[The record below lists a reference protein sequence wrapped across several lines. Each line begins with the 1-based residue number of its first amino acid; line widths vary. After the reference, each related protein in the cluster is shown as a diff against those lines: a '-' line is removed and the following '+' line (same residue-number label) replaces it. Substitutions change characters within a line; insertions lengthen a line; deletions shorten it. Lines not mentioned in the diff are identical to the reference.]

1 MYSVL
6 IYYLVQILNRLISKF
21 YLEGSVIS
29 LSSAVVID
37 DNILN
42 NLRADC
48 ENCFGLCCVALP
60 YAKSADFAFD
70 KDSGTPC
77 RNLQSNYLCGIHNEL
92 RNRGFRGCAAYE
104 CFGAGQKVSQSTY
117 NGKDWRTN
125 KDVSLEMFEVYPIM
139 QQLHEMLWY
148 LNEALTNGAAKSIY
162 KELHNSLIETEE
174 LTNKSPEF
182 ILSIDVSKLR
192 DKVNKL
198 LIRTSEL
205 VRAQVSKKQKDT
217 RRGMD
222 YLGAKLKG
230 ADLRGAN
237 LRGAFL
243 IAADLR
249 NADLRWS
256 DVIGADFRDA
266 EISGANLTG
275 SIFLTQAQV
284 NAAKGNK
291 HTKLP
296 ATLAMPAHWTQEE

>member
-1 MYSVL
+1 MFL
-6 IYYLVQILNRLISKF
+6 I
-21 YLEGSVIS
+21 EGSVFI
-29 LSSAVVID
+29 LSSEILID
-37 DNILN
+37 ERIFNH
-42 NLRADC
+42 LRADC

-70 KDSGTPC
+70 KDGGTPC
-77 RNLQSNYLCGIHNEL
+77 RNLQSNYLCGIHNDL
-92 RNRGFRGCAAYE
+92 REKGFRGCSAYE
-104 CFGAGQKVSQSTY
+104 CFGAGQKVSQITY
-117 NGKDWRTN
+117 NGKGWRTN
-125 KDVSLEMFEVYPIM
+125 KDTTQEMFVVYPIM

-148 LNEALTNGAAKSIY
+148 LNEALTIDAAKSIY
-162 KELHNSLIETEE
+162 KEINYCLEETEE
-174 LTNKSPEF
+174 LTSKSPDF
-182 ILSIDVSKLR
+182 ILNIDVTKHR
-192 DKVNKL
+192 AKVNKL

-205 VRAQVSKKQKDT
+205 VRSQVTKKDKDT

-237 LRGAFL
+237 LRGALL

-266 EISGANLTG
+266 DISGANLTG

-291 HTKLP
+291 QTKLP
-296 ATLAMPAHWTQEE
+296 AALVKPPHWS

>member
-1 MYSVL
+1 VF
-6 IYYLVQILNRLISKF
+6 ILSTAL
-21 YLEGSVIS
+21 L
-29 LSSAVVID
+29 D

-70 KDSGTPC
+70 KDGGTPC

-92 RNRGFRGCAAYE
+92 RNKGFRGCSAYE
-104 CFGAGQKVSQSTY
+104 CFGAGQKVSQITY
-117 NGKDWRTN
+117 NGKEWRAN
-125 KDVSLEMFEVYPIM
+125 KEVAQEMFDVYPIM

-148 LNEALTNGAAKSIY
+148 LNEALTIDAAKSIY
-162 KELHNSLIETEE
+162 KELHYCLVETEE
-174 LTNKSPEF
+174 LTVKSPEF
-182 ILSIDVSKLR
+182 ILSIDVTEQR
-192 DKVNKL
+192 AKVNKL
-198 LIRTSEL
+198 LIHTSEL
-205 VRAQVSKKQKDT
+205 VRPQVTNKQKDT

-222 YLGAKLKG
+222 YLGAKLQG

-237 LRGAFL
+237 LRGALL

-249 NADLRWS
+249 NTDLRWS

-266 EISGANLTG
+266 DISGANLTG

-296 ATLAMPAHWTQEE
+296 AKLVRPAHWVQEE

>member
-1 MYSVL
+1 MF
-6 IYYLVQILNRLISKF
+6 I
-21 YLEGSVIS
+21 
-29 LSSAVVID
+29 LSSALLD

-70 KDSGTPC
+70 KDGGTQC
-77 RNLQSNYLCGIHNEL
+77 RNLQSNYLCGIHNDL
-92 RNRGFRGCAAYE
+92 RNKGFRGCSAYE

-117 NGKDWRTN
+117 NGQDWRTN
-125 KDVSLEMFEVYPIM
+125 KDIAQEMFDVYPII

-148 LNEALTNGAAKSIY
+148 LNEALTIDAAKSIY
-162 KELHNSLIETEE
+162 KELQYCLVKTEE
-174 LTNKSPEF
+174 LTGKSPEY
-182 ILSIDVSKLR
+182 ILSIDVTEHR
-192 DKVNKL
+192 AKVNKL
-198 LIRTSEL
+198 LIHTSEL
-205 VRAQVSKKQKDT
+205 VRAQVIKKPKDK

-237 LRGAFL
+237 LRGALL

-249 NADLRWS
+249 NADLRKS

-266 EISGANLTG
+266 DISGANLTG
-275 SIFLTQAQV
+275 SIFLTQSQV

-296 ATLAMPAHWTQEE
+296 ATLVRPAHWVQEE